1 MVELRYGIESEPPIP
16 LAIIFGIQHFL
27 TAFGAIIGIPILLAP
42 AMCVLDTPY
51 GQVVKTKLMGT
62 IFVTS
67 GSCTLLQ
74 AFFGVRLPIV
84 QGGTFS
90 FLAATFSILATAP
103 NKCPNYATATISNE
117 TLAMNQFG
125 INITGSDMQFIVD
138 NDGELVSEEALWQ
151 RRMMHLQGS
160 ILVAGLIEAAIGFSG
175 LVGLLTK
182 IVGPIS
188 VTCFISLVGLS
199 LFDAGALYAGT
210 YWPISLFTSRL

>member
-1 MVELRYGIESEPPIP
+1 M
-16 LAIIFGIQHFL
+16 
-27 TAFGAIIGIPILLAP
+27 
-42 AMCVLDTPY
+42 
-51 GQVVKTKLMGT
+51 KTKLMGT

-90 FLAATFSILATAP
+90 FLAATFSILATEP
-103 NKCPNYATATISNE
+103 NKCPDFSTATIGND

-125 INITGSDMQFIVD
+125 VNITGSEFQFIVD
-138 NDGELVSEEALWQ
+138 NDGELVSEEELWQ
-151 RRMMHLQGS
+151 RRMRHVQGS

-188 VTCFISLVGLS
+188 VTVFISLVGLS
-199 LFDAGALYAGT
+199 LFDAGAYYAGS
-210 YWPISLFTSRL
+210 YWPISLFTVSIRI